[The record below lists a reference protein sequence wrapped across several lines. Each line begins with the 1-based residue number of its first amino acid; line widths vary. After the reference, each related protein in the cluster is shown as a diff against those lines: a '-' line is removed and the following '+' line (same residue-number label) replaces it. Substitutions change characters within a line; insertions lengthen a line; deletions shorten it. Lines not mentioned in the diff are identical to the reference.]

1 MEIINFSS
9 YSYPLS
15 PLQHL
20 FACRL
25 ALFEILQTSLG
36 AILGGWGGTAKG
48 DPKARSQAAQGPK
61 FEAIFHKTRQ
71 NPRVKHG
78 HKRGGDNGE
87 GMRYKC

>member
-1 MEIINFSS
+1 MEIYNFSS

-25 ALFEILQTSLG
+25 ALFEISQTGLG
-36 AILGGWGGTAKG
+36 AILGGWGGIAKG

-61 FEAIFHKTRQ
+61 FEAIFHKNTVKPPCGTRA
-71 NPRVKHG
+71 KKG
-78 HKRGGDNGE
+78 RG
-87 GMRYKC
+87 